1 MGNCNIKPGYRTD
14 HSIVELDIQLCKFA
28 RGKVIWKFNCAL
40 LKDQEYI
47 EMVNSLINQIK
58 AENSALVYNFDS
70 LPNISDQDLCL
81 RVSHSQFL
89 EILLLQIRGETVKY
103 GTHTKRNRNKKELQ
117 IMSDIENLEKVES
130 LCNMNL
136 LEAKQRELQELRE
149 ERIKGSLIRSRVQ
162 WLAEGE
168 NLLNISVHS
177 SGAIICKKP

>member
-28 RGKVIWKFNCAL
+28 RGKGIWKFNCAL

-58 AENSALVYNFDS
+58 AENCALVYKFDN

-103 GTHTKRNRNKKELQ
+103 GTHTKRNRTG
-117 IMSDIENLEKVES
+117 
-130 LCNMNL
+130 C
-136 LEAKQRELQELRE
+136 
-149 ERIKGSLIRSRVQ
+149 
-162 WLAEGE
+162 
-168 NLLNISVHS
+168 
-177 SGAIICKKP
+177 